1 MNDAKDLYGNKAD
14 DDSKGVVVQSITVNR
29 PNKNGV
35 KEPVKY
41 IKAKRSKPK
50 SGEEPISFYKLKGN
64 KDVRDILD
72 EIQEKGKPDGKDGDD
87 YETVK
92 GPELPDVKKL
102 FDGNE
107 DMPKT
112 YYYTSKVKGNGTKK
126 DGKPYEDGKVQSV
139 TVLSDPNNKTNKNHQ
154 VLDVQIIIILKH

>member
-1 MNDAKDLYGNKAD
+1 MNNAKDLYGKKGD
-14 DDSKGVVVQSITVNR
+14 DDSKGVVVQCVTVNC

-41 IKAKRSKPK
+41 VKAKRGKQKP
-50 SGEEPISFYKLKGN
+50 GEKPISFYKVKGDKN
-64 KDVRDILD
+64 ARDILD
-72 EIQEKGKPDGKDGDD
+72 QIQEKGKPDGKDGED

-92 GPELPDVKKL
+92 GGELPNVKKL

-112 YYYTSKVKGNGTKK
+112 
-126 DGKPYEDGKVQSV
+126 
-139 TVLSDPNNKTNKNHQ
+139 
-154 VLDVQIIIILKH
+154 